1 MDRTIACVPTAIF
14 RGDKRKMTHKSYC
27 GFRAAVRVSRLSI
40 LPVLLLTLQSTG
52 VAEFARKVQMQGP
65 RIIYFVYVRSSLRT
79 VAKTREHLFRVY
91 ARTVYRTRST
101 DRFFK
106 GAFEKS
112 VAPWVLELF
121 SKSLCACE
129 R

>member
-40 LPVLLLTLQSTG
+40 LLLLTLQSTG

-79 VAKTREHLFRVY
+79 VAKTREYLFRVY
-91 ARTVYRTRST
+91 ARTVYCTRST
-101 DRFFK
+101 
-106 GAFEKS
+106 A
-112 VAPWVLELF
+112 VLT
-121 SKSLCACE
+121 
-129 R
+129 RNI